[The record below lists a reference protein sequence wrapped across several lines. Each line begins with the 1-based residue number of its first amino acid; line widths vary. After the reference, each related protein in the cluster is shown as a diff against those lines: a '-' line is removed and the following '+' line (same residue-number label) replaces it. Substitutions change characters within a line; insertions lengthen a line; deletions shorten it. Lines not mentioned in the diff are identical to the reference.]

1 MHMSDALVSPAVG
14 VVAGVVAAGLTAYSA
29 RATER
34 NPEPGRAALMGVLGA
49 FVFAAQMV
57 NFSIPGTGSSG
68 HLGGGLLL
76 AALLG
81 PHAGFLVIT
90 SVLVVQA
97 LLFADGGLLALGC
110 NIVNLGLWTCW
121 VAYPLVFRPL
131 AGRDARRLG
140 LASVVA
146 AVVGLELGALS
157 VVAETTLSGIS
168 ELPFRAF
175 SFVMLPI
182 HLGIGLGEGLVTAAF
197 LVLVRQARPDLLHVG
212 GPPVRAPRRRLRTV
226 IIALASAALFT
237 GGVLTWFASRAPD
250 GLEWSLGRVV
260 GSAPMARPETGLHRW
275 VAGVQAKTALAQ
287 TSRGSPATEPS
298 SYSGIVGA
306 LVTLLVASFIGL
318 VVHSVRSRGRAVR
331 SVRDT

>member
-182 HLGIGLGEGLVTAAF
+182 HLGIGLVEGLVTAAF

-212 GPPVRAPRRRLRTV
+212 GPSTRPSRGRLRTV
-226 IIALASAALFT
+226 IVALGSAALLT
-237 GGVLTWFASRAPD
+237 GGGFTWFASRAPD
-250 GLEWSLGRVV
+250 GDRIV
-260 GSAPMARPETGLHRW
+260 GPVMVP
-275 VAGVQAKTALAQ
+275 
-287 TSRGSPATEPS
+287 EPS
-298 SYSGIVGA
+298 IEGTTG
-306 LVTLLVASFIGL
+306 
-318 VVHSVRSRGRAVR
+318 
-331 SVRDT
+331 